1 MTTTISKSKSL
12 YERRKKLVPD
22 ALGIF
27 NPSTAVRAKGARIWD
42 ADGRELIDFAGGI
55 GVMNAGHCPAPVVKA
70 VQQQAAKL
78 MHSCFNVSLTETYL
92 DLAEKLVELLP
103 HGDFTKVLLTNSGA
117 EAVEN
122 AIKIARMATGRQG
135 ILCFTGAFHGRTM
148 MAMTLTAKTKN
159 KTSCGPF
166 APEVYRL
173 EYPYYYRY
181 GAGLSEEKYVAG
193 QIQRLH
199 DFFHYHAA
207 PSQMAAVIVELVQ
220 GEGGFTVMPPAY
232 LRALRD
238 ICDQHGMLLIIDEV
252 QSGFGRTGAWAA
264 FHHYGI
270 TPDISTWAKSMG
282 GGMPIGA
289 VIGKAEVMDAAI
301 AGTIGGT
308 YPGNPVCCAAALAT
322 IRYMETI
329 DINAKGKKVGNMV
342 RRRFEAMKKK
352 CPAIGNVR
360 GLGAMLAFELVKNG
374 DPRQPDAEL
383 ANRLIAACEKKG
395 LLIISAGTFGNC
407 IRVLSPLVIE
417 EKLLRKGLDIL
428 EETLLEACEQ

>member
-1 MTTTISKSKSL
+1 ML
-12 YERRKKLVPD
+12 YERRKALVPD

-70 VQQQAAKL
+70 VQQQAAQL

-103 HGDFTKVLLTNSGA
+103 HGDFTKVMLTNSGA
-117 EAVEN
+117 ESVEN

-135 ILCFTGAFHGRTM
+135 ILCFTGAFHGRSM

-159 KTSCGPF
+159 KTACGPF
-166 APEVYRL
+166 APEVYRI

-181 GAGLSEEKYVAG
+181 GSGMSEEKYVAG
-193 QIQRLH
+193 QIQRLR

-207 PSQMAAVIVELVQ
+207 PSQIAAAIVELVQ

-232 LRALRD
+232 LQALRD
-238 ICDQHGMLLIIDEV
+238 ICNQYGILLIIDEV

-270 TPDISTWAKSMG
+270 TPDLSTWAKSMG

-289 VIGKAEVMDAAI
+289 VIGRAEIMDAA
-301 AGTIGGT
+301 APGTIGGT
-308 YPGNPVCCAAALAT
+308 YLGNPVCCAAALAN
-322 IRYMETI
+322 IRYMEAV
-329 DINAKGKKVGNMV
+329 DINAKGRKVGQTV
-342 RRRFEAMKKK
+342 RRRFEAMQKR

-374 DPRQPDAEL
+374 DPLQPDADL
-383 ANRLIAACEKKG
+383 ANRLIQACEKKG
-395 LLIISAGTFGNC
+395 LIIISAGTFGNC

-428 EETLLEACEQ
+428 EETLLELCEQRTDN